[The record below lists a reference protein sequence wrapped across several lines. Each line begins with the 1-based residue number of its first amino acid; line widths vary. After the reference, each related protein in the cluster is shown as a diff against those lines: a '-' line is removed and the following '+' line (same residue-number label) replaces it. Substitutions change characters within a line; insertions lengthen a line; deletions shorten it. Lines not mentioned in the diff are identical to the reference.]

1 MKRLKALI
9 RIKQAEFN
17 ISLRS
22 LQVLERE
29 ISEIEFNINKLNTEL
44 ISLEQHN
51 SFDLFVL
58 ADNIRTKQSTLREN
72 LNIKLNELA
81 IAKENNT
88 KLRQNIRAFEI
99 LLDKREQE
107 LRKELERI
115 EQNDLDEMNSIE

>member
-9 RIKQAEFN
+9 RIKQADFN

-22 LQVLERE
+22 LQVLERD
-29 ISEIEFNINKLNTEL
+29 IYEIEFNINKLNTEL

>member
-9 RIKQAEFN
+9 RIKQADFN

>member
-9 RIKQAEFN
+9 RIKQADFN

-22 LQVLERE
+22 LQVLERD

>member
-9 RIKQAEFN
+9 RIKQADFN

-22 LQVLERE
+22 LQVLERD

-72 LNIKLNELA
+72 LNIKLNV
-81 IAKENNT
+81 IV
-88 KLRQNIRAFEI
+88 
-99 LLDKREQE
+99 
-107 LRKELERI
+107 
-115 EQNDLDEMNSIE
+115 